1 MLSFIMKVRTQFLYT
16 SSLEVMIKA
25 GSMNENGM
33 TEKLSALLLCCIFH
47 RATFSLGFPWLPSNQ
62 IRMQGSELLVYFH
75 EWSHTLKKM
84 ILLIK
89 ICGKYMIILS
99 TLSQKLDEFWK
110 MSENVRHSDSGR
122 QWLVPLIH
130 LKFNVQ
136 LSVHV

>member
-1 MLSFIMKVRTQFLYT
+1 MKVRTQFLYT

-47 RATFSLGFPWLPSNQ
+47 RATFSLGFPWLSSNQ

-89 ICGKYMIILS
+89 ICGKYM
-99 TLSQKLDEFWK
+99 TKLLPFRK
-110 MSENVRHSDSGR
+110 N
-122 QWLVPLIH
+122 
-130 LKFNVQ
+130 
-136 LSVHV
+136 